1 MTQTRFLALL
11 AAASLFLL
19 TACGPPWKVIRAS
32 GPPSALAGQTV
43 IGVSFDWSRAMLG
56 GQPEQVWLAG
66 QPPNDQQS
74 YMEVRNA
81 IMQTFMME
89 LTNQLAAR
97 GITVVPSTGAEP
109 VQLVV
114 QPLTLEMGFY
124 RFVMSMDSQLDTAL
138 VWQVGGQETDQIQ
151 LHTTATANMANASIL
166 ERMGTCA
173 TRSARLAADFYRR
186 AQSQ

>member
-1 MTQTRFLALL
+1 MTQTRFLTFL

-19 TACGPPWKVIRAS
+19 TACGPPWRVIRQS
-32 GPPSALAGQTV
+32 GPPSALAGQPV
-43 IGVSFDWSRAMLG
+43 IGVSFDWSRAVLG
-56 GQPEQVWLAG
+56 GQPEQIWLAG
-66 QPPNDQQS
+66 QPPADQQS

-89 LTNQLAAR
+89 LSNQLQPR

-114 QPLTLEMGFY
+114 MPLTLEMGFY
-124 RFVMSMDSQLDTAL
+124 RFVMAMDSRLDSAL
-138 VWQVGGQETDQIQ
+138 VWQVGGQETDQIEIR
-151 LHTTATANMANASIL
+151 TTATANMANAAIL
-166 ERMGTCA
+166 GRMSHCA